1 MQQLSF
7 GWAMANAGR
16 GQWGDMVVW
25 CGQGGNGGGGC
36 VRVCTRAGRLGPKK
50 SDNQVQWLDFR
61 CAMADGS
68 GGPYKKMAGG
78 VEKVVMVVGVHV

>member
-1 MQQLSF
+1 MLV
-7 GWAMANAGR
+7 
-16 GQWGDMVVW
+16 GDNGGIWWCGVDKVVMVV
-25 CGQGGNGGGGC
+25 G
-36 VRVCTRAGRLGPKK
+36 VHSSVHKGRKVGFKK
-50 SDNQVQWLDFR
+50 PDNQVQWLNFR